1 VVALAF
7 VGCATGQTGDPTE
20 ASDAGATI
28 EGHVVSDV
36 GGEVEY
42 WVQFGLTKA
51 YGSESVHETASVAQ
65 NTPTEVFPSFG
76 GLARSTLYHYRL
88 CAQDRSQRGGPGC
101 GEDRTVKTQ
110 SFACGETVTSDV
122 RFTGNLLCQDEVSD
136 PGLVIGAPGIE
147 VDMHGF
153 SMFGGVFV
161 GGGGRPAIDNSSG
174 FDDVTIRDGR
184 LGNFGDGIRLE
195 DASRNRILH
204 IDAFG
209 PSDGVEIHGGSDNE
223 IRHSTM
229 TGRLNGLFAVDTTGL
244 VVADSRANGSF
255 GSGMVFNGLLRS
267 RVVRNE
273 APNGGSACCTTSG
286 IVLTASSDNVVEDNR
301 VGGWN
306 GGNIKLVSGA
316 NNKLLGNEVFDGFFP
331 PGAPAADTFDSEGD
345 GIFVGAFTANTIV
358 RGNHAHDNDGDGIE
372 VQGAGTRITD
382 NTADGNGDFGI
393 DAVAGVT
400 DGGGNLASGNGNP
413 LQCRNVFCG

>member
-1 VVALAF
+1 VLVV
-7 VGCATGQTGDPTE
+7 VGCTGCATGQTGEPTE
-20 ASDAGATI
+20 ASADSATI
-28 EGHVVSDV
+28 AGHVVSDA
-36 GGEVEY
+36 GGQVEY

-51 YGSESVHETASVAQ
+51 YGSESDHQTASVAQ
-65 NTPTEVFPSFG
+65 NTPTEVFVTFD

-88 CAQDRSQRGGPGC
+88 CAQDGSQRGGPGC
-101 GEDRTVKTQ
+101 GEDRTVTTQ

-122 RFTGNLLCQDEVSD
+122 RFTANVGCEDAPVSD

-147 VDMHGF
+147 IDMHGF
-153 SMFGGVFV
+153 GMFGGVFV
-161 GGGGRPAIDNSSG
+161 GGGFAPAIDNRGG

-184 LGNFGDGIRLE
+184 VGNFQDGIRLE

-204 IDAFG
+204 MDAFG

-229 TGRLNGLFAVDTTGL
+229 TGRLNGLLAVDTTGL
-244 VVADSRANGSF
+244 IVADSRANGNF
-255 GSGMVFNGLLRS
+255 GSGMVLNGLVGG

-286 IVLTASSDNVVEDNR
+286 IVLSASSGNVIADNR

-306 GGNIKLVSGA
+306 GGNIRLVSGA
-316 NNKLLGNEVFDGFFP
+316 NNKLLRNEVFDGFFP
-331 PGAPAADTFDSEGD
+331 IGGPETFDAEAD
-345 GIFVGAFTANTIV
+345 GIFVGAFTANTVV

-372 VQGAGTRITD
+372 VQGVGTRITD
-382 NTADGNGDFGI
+382 NTADNNGDFGI

-400 DGGGNLASGNGNP
+400 DGGGNTASGNGNP